1 MELQSSSSPQ
11 EERRHS
17 AMKKRSK
24 CVSVNSQDESQ
35 VQKEKKLKWSP
46 EEDGKIV
53 QLRQDGLK
61 WEDVSKQLP
70 SRSPVSCRLRYQNYL
85 EKNPIWDDSKMNKL
99 ARVYERYVE
108 KRRTKS

>member
-1 MELQSSSSPQ
+1 MNPS
-11 EERRHS
+11 H
-17 AMKKRSK
+17 
-24 CVSVNSQDESQ
+24 ESQ
-35 VQKEKKLKWSP
+35 VQREKKHWLKWSP

-70 SRSPVSCRLRYQNYL
+70 GRSALSCRLRYQNYL
-85 EKNPIWDDSKMNKL
+85 EKNPIWDDSGKDKL
-99 ARVYERYVE
+99 ARLYERYVE